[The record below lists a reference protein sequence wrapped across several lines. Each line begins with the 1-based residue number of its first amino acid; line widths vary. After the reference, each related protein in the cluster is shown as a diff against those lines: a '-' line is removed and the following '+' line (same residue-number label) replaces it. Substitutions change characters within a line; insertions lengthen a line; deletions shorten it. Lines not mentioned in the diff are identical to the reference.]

1 MTETGMELAPELRKW
16 LSERFS
22 HQVKFDEPMARH
34 TSFRV
39 GGAADAFVT
48 PETLD
53 QLMMLI
59 DWAGSRGI
67 PCLVIGAGTNLLVK
81 DGGIRGIVVVLSAC
95 LNQIVQADTEAEG
108 VFVTAMAGAKMQSLC
123 RFALAHG
130 LKGMNFALGIPGTV
144 GGGIMMNAGT
154 SCGDV
159 SGVLS
164 SVRVLTPPGDIRT
177 IEKVDLNFSYRRLEW
192 TNGIDPR
199 CQRIILEGRFYLCP
213 DDSRRLQKEAE
224 AIMENR
230 RKRQP
235 WRHPSAGCFF
245 KNPAGGRA
253 AGELI
258 DLAGLKNRRIGGAA
272 IASEHAN
279 FIINTG
285 GATAADVIALME
297 LVQETIQQKFNIRLE
312 PEVKIVGT

>member
-1 MTETGMELAPELRKW
+1 MALAPDIRKW

-22 HQVKFDEPMARH
+22 RHVKFDEPMVRH

-39 GGAADAFVT
+39 GGPADAFVT
-48 PETLD
+48 PETAD
-53 QLMMLI
+53 QLVMLI
-59 DWAGSRGI
+59 DWASRREI
-67 PCLVIGAGTNLLVK
+67 PCLVIGDGTNLLVK
-81 DGGIRGIVVVLSAC
+81 DRGIRGIVVVMSAC
-95 LNQIVQADTEAEG
+95 LNKIVQSEIKEDR

-154 SCGDV
+154 SYGDV

-177 IEKVDLNFSYRRLEW
+177 IEKAHLNFSYRRLAW
-192 TNGIDPR
+192 PDDVDPR
-199 CQRIILEGRFYLCP
+199 RQRIILEGRFCLCP
-213 DDSRRLQKEAE
+213 ADSQQLQTEAE
-224 AIMENR
+224 AIMKNR
-230 RKRQP
+230 RKMQP
-235 WRHPSAGCFF
+235 WWYPSAGCFF
-245 KNPAGGRA
+245 KNPAGGRS

-272 IASEHAN
+272 VASEHAN

-285 GATAADVIALME
+285 GASAADVIALME
-297 LVQETIQQKFNIRLE
+297 LIQETIQQKFNIRLE